1 VRGNSSA
8 VLMQNNDTEVIEKIK
23 SGDNSEFEKLI
34 TRYSRMIFSLSYR
47 LLRNVEE
54 ANDLTQEVFFR
65 AYRFIDKYNPE
76 FKFSTWLVRITYNL
90 YKDRFKTK
98 QVQIIQLTHA
108 DDDDRPEE
116 QIADKSA
123 GPDERVEKSL
133 KSKEIVSI
141 INMLPGNYKSVIVL
155 YFWGDYSYEEIA
167 EILEIP
173 VGTVKS
179 RLKRAKGF
187 LLEKYVRL
195 LEKWK

>member
-1 VRGNSSA
+1 
-8 VLMQNNDTEVIEKIK
+8 MQINDTEIIAKIK
-23 SGDNSEFEKLI
+23 NGDNSEFEKLI
-34 TRYSRMIFSLSYR
+34 TRYTRMVFSLSYR
-47 LLRNVEE
+47 LLRNAEE

-90 YKDRFKTK
+90 FKDRFKAR
-98 QVQIIQLTHA
+98 QVPIAQLA
-108 DDDDRPEE
+108 RVDEDERPEE

-123 GPDERVEKSL
+123 GPDERVENRL
-133 KSKEIVSI
+133 KSKEIISI
-141 INMLPGNYKSVIVL
+141 INRLPLNYKSVIVL

-179 RLKRAKGF
+179 RLKRAKEF